1 MRRAKIVATL
11 GPATSSYEQIR
22 AIIEAGVDIARMNL
36 SHGSYDVHEEIYH
49 TVRKAA
55 SDLGKNVGIFV
66 DLQGPKIRL
75 GRFESGP
82 VMLEKGATFKITT
95 DEILGNVEICGTTHK
110 GLPGDVKPGD
120 VLLIDDGKVG
130 LRATDVTATTV
141 TTVVEVPGPVS
152 NNKGINLPGVAVNVP
167 ALSEKDEA
175 DLRWGINL
183 GVDMIAL
190 SFVRN
195 ASDIHRVHEIM
206 NEEGKFLPTI
216 AKIEKPQAVEALE
229 EIIDAFDGIM
239 VARGDLGVE
248 LPLEQVPL
256 VQKRAV
262 ELSRRW
268 AKPVIVATQM
278 LESMVTA
285 ARPTRAEASDV
296 ANAVLDGADAL
307 MLSGETS
314 VGEYP
319 VVSVATMAR
328 IIESTEEN
336 GLDRIPALGTRP
348 HTHSGAVSLAAVE
361 IAELLGSKYVC
372 VFTESGDSLR
382 RVARLRSSVPVLAFT
397 PNETIRH
404 RLALVWGAEVFLVSP
419 VTHTDE
425 MMHQV
430 DEILIAEGKAK
441 VGEEVVVVAG
451 TPPGIAGSTNSLRVH
466 RVGDAVNGAV
476 AGYQKK

>member
-11 GPATSSYEQIR
+11 GPAVDSYENLR
-22 AIIEAGVDIARMNL
+22 AIIEAGVDVARMNL
-36 SHGSYDVHEEIYH
+36 SHGSYDVHEEIYRN
-49 TVRKAA
+49 VRKAA
-55 SDLGKNVGIFV
+55 ADAGKAVGVFV

-75 GRFESGP
+75 GKFVEGP
-82 VMLEKGATFKITT
+82 HYLEKGDVFKITT
-95 DEILGNVEICGTTHK
+95 EEILGTKDICGTTFK

-120 VLLIDDGKVG
+120 MLLIDDGKVA
-130 LRATDVTATTV
+130 LRATEVTDTTV
-141 TTVVEVPGPVS
+141 TTVVEVPGNVS

-175 DLRWGINL
+175 DLRWALKL

-195 ASDIHRVHEIM
+195 ATDIVRVHEIM
-206 NEEGKFLPTI
+206 SEEGVFVPTI

-278 LESMVTA
+278 LESMIDNP
-285 ARPTRAEASDV
+285 RPTRAEASDV
-296 ANAVLDGADAL
+296 ANAILDGADAV

-314 VGEYP
+314 VGKWP
-319 VVSVATMAR
+319 VETVATMAK
-328 IIESTEEN
+328 IIENTEDH
-336 GLDRIPALGTRP
+336 GIDRIAPLGTRP

-361 IAELLGSKYVC
+361 IAELLGCKYVC
-372 VFTESGDSLR
+372 VFTESGDSFR
-382 RVARLRSSVPVLAFT
+382 RVSRLRSGVPLLAFT
-397 PNETIRH
+397 PNETIRN
-404 RLALVWGAEVFLVSP
+404 RLALSWGAKSFLVSP
-419 VTHTDE
+419 VKHTDQ
-425 MMHQV
+425 MMFQV
-430 DEILIAEGKAK
+430 DELLLSNDLAK
-441 VGEEVVVVAG
+441 VGEEVVIVAG
-451 TPPGIAGSTNSLRVH
+451 TPPGIPGSTNSLRVH
-466 RVGDAVNGAV
+466 RVGDAVNGVVPAFQ
-476 AGYQKK
+476 A

>member
-11 GPATSSYEQIR
+11 GPAVSSYEKLRELID
-22 AIIEAGVDIARMNL
+22 AGVDVARMNL
-36 SHGSYDVHEEIYH
+36 SHGSHEVHEEIYQ

-55 SDLGKNVGIFV
+55 ADSGKTIGIFV

-75 GRFESGP
+75 AKFKDGP
-82 VMLEKGATFKITT
+82 VMLERGATFKITT
-95 DEILGNVEICGTTHK
+95 EDIEGDVNICGTTFK
-110 GLPGDVKPGD
+110 GLPADVKPGD
-120 VLLIDDGKVG
+120 ILLIDDGKVR
-130 LRATDVTATTV
+130 LRAVEVSETTV
-141 TTVVEVPGPVS
+141 TTEVEIPGLVS

-167 ALSEKDEA
+167 ALSKKDEE
-175 DLRWGINL
+175 DLRWGIRM

-195 ASDIHRVHEIM
+195 AADIERVHAIM
-206 NEEGKFLPTI
+206 NEEGRLLPVI
-216 AKIEKPQAVEALE
+216 AKIEKPQAVENLE

-278 LESMVTA
+278 LESMITSSI
-285 ARPTRAEASDV
+285 PTRAETSDV

-314 VGEYP
+314 VGEFP
-319 VVSVATMAR
+319 IEAVSTMAR
-328 IIESTEEN
+328 IIESTEDN

-348 HTHSGAVSLAAVE
+348 HTHAGAVSLAAME

-372 VFTESGDSLR
+372 VFTESGDSMKR
-382 RVARLRSSVPVLAFT
+382 ISRLRSQVPVIAFT
-397 PNETIRH
+397 PNEEVAR
-404 RLALVWGAEVFLVSP
+404 RLSLVWGSKIFLVP
-419 VTHTDE
+419 KVDHTDA
-425 MMHQV
+425 MFDQV
-430 DEILIAEGKAK
+430 DQRVLEEGLCKP
-441 VGEEVVVVAG
+441 GEEVVVVAG
-451 TPPGIAGSTNSLRVH
+451 TPPGVSGSTNTLRVH
-466 RVGDAVNGAV
+466 KVGSGSTN
-476 AGYQKK
+476 